1 MASNTCTDK
10 PFWARNLRLIGPN
23 YYGGIVTNID
33 EVLEEHR
40 RETHST
46 FGTRSSKKLPGLSGV
61 QNPSA
66 ASCTSADKENESP
79 KRVRF

>member
-1 MASNTCTDK
+1 M
-10 PFWARNLRLIGPN
+10 
-23 YYGGIVTNID
+23 TNID